1 MERTI
6 YEFKSEQL
14 TYTEDGKRRSQ
25 LTVKLG
31 DIYNNGN
38 VQFSIRTYTEVQSSQ
53 GLWIPESWGINREFL
68 ENRFDDL
75 LPFIGLHGCC
85 FDGAPLNPVSE
96 GSYLFRTGERDKAI
110 ALLRITEDE
119 ADRLLIP
126 AKEPEYF
133 SFMLRKL
140 GIIDRWA
147 AEASR
152 LMDWLDF
159 YLDDVSVTKFFDEK
173 SKSDYHGIDSS
184 LDIIK
189 KQDAEGH
196 FSEEN
201 IIARFQEKSQA
212 NVDKARKEVYGC
224 YERSVKYAEL
234 ERDLKLSLIDAGL
247 PTSNFI
253 CYSFSNSATFN
264 FSETSPLIP
273 ESEVERYIETV
284 GSVRFPDIKF
294 CNEKKGYKGY
304 SKY

>member
-38 VQFSIRTYTEVQSSQ
+38 IQFSIRTYTEVQSSQ

-126 AKEPEYF
+126 AKEQEYF

-159 YLDDVSVTKFFDEK
+159 YLDDKSVTRFFDQK
-173 SKSDYHGIDSS
+173 SKSDYHRIDSK
-184 LDIIK
+184 LEDIK
-189 KQDAEGH
+189 HLAANGYYSEG
-196 FSEEN
+196 SV
-201 IIARFQEKSQA
+201 IARFNEDRQSKLDA
-212 NVDKARKEVYGC
+212 ARKRIYENYETEV
-224 YERSVKYAEL
+224 KQKEL
-234 ERDLKLSLIDAGL
+234 ERDISLSLIDFGL
-247 PTSNFI
+247 ITSNFI
-253 CYSFSNSATFN
+253 IYSFERSATFN
-264 FSETSPLIP
+264 YSHLFPLVP

-284 GSVRFPDIKF
+284 GSVRFPDVKF
-294 CNEKKGYKGY
+294 KNEKKG
-304 SKY
+304 SNE